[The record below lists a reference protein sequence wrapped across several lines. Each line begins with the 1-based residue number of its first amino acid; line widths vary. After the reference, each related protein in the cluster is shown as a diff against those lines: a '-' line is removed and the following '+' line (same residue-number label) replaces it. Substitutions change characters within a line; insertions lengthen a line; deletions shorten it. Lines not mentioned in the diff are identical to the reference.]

1 MGVYVNPKKETKEDW
16 LMKNGRRVC
25 EVLPE
30 VTLPD
35 FKSFTEKGELPV
47 ILVDNGMFTAAGV
60 AFDNREYEMMTES
73 ERDTRP
79 KTLFAAP
86 KKKLKKVSNLKDYLK
101 E

>member
-1 MGVYVNPKKETKEDW
+1 MGVYVNPKKETKEEW
-16 LMKNGRRVC
+16 LAKNGRLIC
-25 EVLPE
+25 EIWPE
-30 VTLPD
+30 KFIPN
-35 FKSFTEKGELPV
+35 FESFLEKDELPV

-86 KKKLKKVSNLKDYLK
+86 KKKLKKVSNLNDYLK